1 MRPGSIGLLIAAL
14 SLAAPSLARAEVVEA
29 SPTALSIRIVT
40 EVAAPPATV
49 YAALVNR
56 VGAWWDSE
64 HTWSGRSANLS
75 IVGRA
80 GGCFCETLP
89 SGGSVEHLAV
99 IWADPGKT
107 LRMKGALGP
116 LQELAVTGTMTWAFS
131 EKAGRSVLE
140 LTYVVAGYRRGGLE
154 PLAQPVDQVLGAQM
168 NRLKRY
174 VESGR
179 PD

>member
-1 MRPGSIGLLIAAL
+1 MVAL
-14 SLAAPSLARAEVVEA
+14 SLAAPSLLRAEVIEA
-29 SPTALSIRIVT
+29 SATALSIRIAT
-40 EVAAPPATV
+40 PVAAPPTTV

-56 VGAWWDSE
+56 VGVWWDSE
-64 HTWSGRSANLS
+64 HTWSGRAANLS

-107 LRMKGALGP
+107 LRMTGALGP
-116 LQELAVTGTMTWAFS
+116 LQELAVTGTMTWSFAEQS
-131 EKAGRSVLE
+131 GRTVLE
-140 LTYVVAGYRRGGLE
+140 LTYVVNGYRRGGME
-154 PLAQPVDQVLGAQM
+154 PMAQPVDQVLSAQV